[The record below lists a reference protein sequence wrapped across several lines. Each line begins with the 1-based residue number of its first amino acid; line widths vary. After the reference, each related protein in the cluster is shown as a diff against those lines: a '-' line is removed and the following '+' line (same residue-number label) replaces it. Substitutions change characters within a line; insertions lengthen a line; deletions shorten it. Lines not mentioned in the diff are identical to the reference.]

1 MQKIKAISVYFVCL
15 FVIIGSIIINISYS
29 VETKQT
35 LALPSTGR
43 VVVIDAGHG
52 EPDGGAVG
60 ISGVLEKDINLK
72 IAQKL
77 QKLFEQTGTYVVLT
91 RSDDNNIAPSQD
103 RKIRDI
109 KRGDLKARKYY
120 RDNSGADLFL
130 SIHMNKFPEEK
141 YKGAQVFYSK
151 NPEQSKALG
160 EAIQTSLKENL
171 DPTNERVA
179 KCADNSIYILKD
191 SKTPSVIVECGF
203 LSNKEEEKLLKD
215 DKYQDKVAL
224 AIYLGVS
231 NYLQK

>member
-1 MQKIKAISVYFVCL
+1 MRKIIVYIVCL
-15 FVIIGSIIINISYS
+15 FIIVCSVYINISGSYKA
-29 VETKQT
+29 VYTN
-35 LALPSTGR
+35 ALPSTGK

-60 ISGVLEKDINLK
+60 VSGVLEKDINLK

-77 QKLFEQTGTYVVLT
+77 QKLFEQTGTYVILT

-103 RKIRDI
+103 GKIRDI
-109 KRGDLKARKYY
+109 KRGDLKMRKDY

-151 NPEQSKALG
+151 SPEQSKALG
-160 EAIQTSLKENL
+160 EAIQTSLKQNL
-171 DPTNERVA
+171 DPSNERVA
-179 KCADNSIYILKD
+179 KCADNSIYILKEG
-191 SKTPSVIVECGF
+191 KIPSVIVECGF

-215 DKYQDKVAL
+215 DKYQDKIAW
-224 AIYLGVS
+224 AIYTGVS
-231 NYLQK
+231 NYFIN